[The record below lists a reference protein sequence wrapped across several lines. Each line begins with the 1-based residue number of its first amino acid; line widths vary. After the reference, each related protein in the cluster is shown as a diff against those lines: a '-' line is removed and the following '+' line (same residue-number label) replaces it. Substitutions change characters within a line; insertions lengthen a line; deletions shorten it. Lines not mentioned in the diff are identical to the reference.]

1 MPHPLFSSSTMMAPR
16 LILISLVAILVSGGL
31 ALAWLRGVRA
41 LYAEQWAHRRFRQVF
56 YGLLFGWG
64 AAMVLQPVARLLEVP
79 REVRVVLMATGA
91 IGLVALGLS
100 TPFLWLGVWL
110 RRRVERADRAL
121 ETPTVAAT
129 PAPASAPVLDTSLSA
144 PSDTPAPLSPVA
156 AASLEAPVATT
167 GTTASTAPSDAPS
180 TPEPARSRRGP
191 TLTRRELALATARLA
206 PLGGAMVAGTGAR
219 EGQELARLVEVE
231 MAFPNLPPALEG
243 LRILQY
249 SDVHLGYF
257 VDMVEID
264 ALVEQG
270 KRARADL
277 VVLTGDIADD
287 LPSLPRAL
295 ELFDELGPRLGV
307 YASIGNHE
315 YFRGIRETRRAYD
328 ASKVPLLLQQ
338 GHTLEVD
345 GARLHL
351 SGADDPRFMGR
362 QNHDFFERTVGVALD
377 GAPSDAFHVLMSH
390 RPEGFLAA
398 RKAGVHL
405 TLSGHTHG
413 AQVGVGGRSIL
424 EPLLPDKYLWGPY
437 QEDASRLYTSSGAG
451 HWFPFRLGCPRELP
465 VIKLVRGPITQAAVK
480 RIIT

>member
-31 ALAWLRGVRA
+31 ALAWLRGVKA
-41 LYAEQWAHRRFRQVF
+41 LYAEQWATRRFRQVF

-64 AAMVLQPVARLLEVP
+64 ATMVLQPVARLLEVP
-79 REVRVVLMATGA
+79 REVRVVLMAAGA
-91 IGLVALGLS
+91 IGLVALGLT
-100 TPFLWLGVWL
+100 TPFLWMGVWL
-110 RRRVERADRAL
+110 RRRVER
-121 ETPTVAAT
+121 
-129 PAPASAPVLDTSLSA
+129 SS
-144 PSDTPAPLSPVA
+144 PSDVVPAALAQATASEAVRAEVSPV
-156 AASLEAPVATT
+156 EA
-167 GTTASTAPSDAPS
+167 APS
-180 TPEPARSRRGP
+180 TSPPLAPEAAVVASAESPALDPLARPRASRAR

-287 LPSLPRAL
+287 IPSLPRAL

-362 QNHDFFERTVGVALD
+362 QNHDFFDRTVGVALD

-465 VIKLVRGPITQAAVK
+465 VIKLVRGPISQAAVK
-480 RIIT
+480 RVIT

>member
-1 MPHPLFSSSTMMAPR
+1 
-16 LILISLVAILVSGGL
+16 
-31 ALAWLRGVRA
+31 
-41 LYAEQWAHRRFRQVF
+41 
-56 YGLLFGWG
+56 
-64 AAMVLQPVARLLEVP
+64 
-79 REVRVVLMATGA
+79 
-91 IGLVALGLS
+91 
-100 TPFLWLGVWL
+100 
-110 RRRVERADRAL
+110 
-121 ETPTVAAT
+121 
-129 PAPASAPVLDTSLSA
+129 
-144 PSDTPAPLSPVA
+144 
-156 AASLEAPVATT
+156 
-167 GTTASTAPSDAPS
+167 
-180 TPEPARSRRGP
+180 
-191 TLTRRELALATARLA
+191 
-206 PLGGAMVAGTGAR
+206 MVAGTGAR

-287 LPSLPRAL
+287 IPSLPRAL

-362 QNHDFFERTVGVALD
+362 QNHDFFDRTVGVALD

-451 HWFPFRLGCPRELP
+451 HWFPVRLGCPRELP
-465 VIKLVRGPITQAAVK
+465 VIKLVRGPISQAAVK